1 MTARFRE
8 PRRIDSA
15 HARRA
20 PTIAPRLTAVL
31 VMAGVLLGGAP
42 AAQGQVA
49 RGQASPPT
57 QGAASGASSARTAP
71 AGTTQ
76 AGTAQAGTAQA
87 GTAQAGTAPLGTA
100 PQWARIPAGTF
111 QMGCVDVDAGCDGD
125 EVPQRV
131 ITMSRPFEMM
141 TTEVTTGMF
150 RAATGDLPEQPEW
163 STDPRLPVVIVSWF
177 EAADYCRA
185 VGARLPSE
193 AEWEYA
199 ARGGDSRTVFPW
211 GNQDAAH
218 ETDAASGARF
228 EGGVASVVG
237 SYRANAFGLFD
248 MAGNVWEW
256 VNDRYGA
263 YDENQT
269 TNPVGGNAGDFRIV
283 RGGSYGD
290 DQRNLR
296 ISNRNPVVPEA
307 EHVNL
312 GFRCAR
318 DVAP

>member
-1 MTARFRE
+1 
-8 PRRIDSA
+8 
-15 HARRA
+15 
-20 PTIAPRLTAVL
+20 
-31 VMAGVLLGGAP
+31 
-42 AAQGQVA
+42 
-49 RGQASPPT
+49 
-57 QGAASGASSARTAP
+57 
-71 AGTTQ
+71 
-76 AGTAQAGTAQA
+76 
-87 GTAQAGTAPLGTA
+87 
-100 PQWARIPAGTF
+100 
-111 QMGCVDVDAGCDGD
+111 MGCVDVDAGCDGD
-125 EVPQRV
+125 EVPQRI
-131 ITMSRPFEMM
+131 ITMSGPFEMM

-150 RAATGDLPEQPEW
+150 RAATADLPEQPEW

-177 EAADYCRA
+177 EAVEYCRA

-199 ARGGDSRTVFPW
+199 ARGGDTRTVFPW

-228 EGGVASVVG
+228 EGGVASLVG
-237 SYRANAFGLFD
+237 SYRPNAFGLFD

-263 YDENQT
+263 YDESQT
-269 TNPVGGNAGDFRIV
+269 TNPVGGDAGDFRIV

-318 DVAP
+318 DVTP